1 MITTYTAVNLPM
13 AVWLLQPVLG
23 EVATDLEEAAQLDGI
38 SRIRIFFEIVVP
50 LAARGLIAAGLL
62 IFILHT
68 PFTP

>member
-1 MITTYTAVNLPM
+1 LITTYTAVNLPM

>member
-1 MITTYTAVNLPM
+1 M